1 MSELR
6 TAARGFRWG
15 RTRLVP
21 ADAVPHQLPAQQR
34 EFPTDWSRTPAA
46 VAARGVVQRFGLR
59 PLVWSQITPKVT
71 GLEHLDGLR
80 GPVVFVSNH
89 TSHLDAPLVLTTLPE
104 RWRRRTSVAAAA
116 DYFFDTWWRAI
127 GSAIAFSTIPLE
139 RRAGTT
145 STTARRL
152 LDEGW
157 SLVVF
162 PEGTRSPDGW
172 ATEFRRGAAHLA
184 LARGVPVVPIA
195 IRGSFAAMPRGRAW
209 PRPGRLPVRVRYGP
223 PVWPTADDD
232 AAALTD
238 RVRAAVSRLLD
249 EDGTDWYASMRRAA
263 AGATPAIE
271 GPPVARWR
279 RVWESTAPVSPGR
292 TTTTRRAPWS
302 R

>member
-6 TAARGFRWG
+6 TVARGWRWG

-21 ADAVPHQLPAQQR
+21 ADAVPHQLPVEHR

-46 VAARGVVQRFGLR
+46 VALRGAVQRYGLR
-59 PLVWSQITPKVT
+59 PLLWSQISPRVT
-71 GLEHLDGLR
+71 GLESLDGLR

-104 RWRRRTSVAAAA
+104 RWRRRTAVAAAA
-116 DYFFDTWWRAI
+116 DYFFDTWWRGV

-139 RRAGTT
+139 RRAGVA
-145 STTARRL
+145 STTAREL

-184 LARGVPVVPIA
+184 LGRGVPVVPIA

-209 PRPGRLPVRVRYGP
+209 PRPGRLPVRIRYGP
-223 PVWPTADDD
+223 PVWPAPGDD

-238 RVRAAVSRLLD
+238 RVHAAVSRLLD
-249 EDGTDWYASMRRAA
+249 EDATDWYGSVRRAA
-263 AGATPAIE
+263 AAETPAIT

-292 TTTTRRAPWS
+292 TTVTRRAPWA